1 MKASTIIRN
10 AKKKHFLKFKVTPDV
25 EALVRYAM
33 WVSYNLG
40 WCDAVKK
47 FKIACRT
54 AHKHVA
60 K

>member
-40 WCDAVKK
+40 WCDAVKNV
-47 FKIACRT
+47 CRT